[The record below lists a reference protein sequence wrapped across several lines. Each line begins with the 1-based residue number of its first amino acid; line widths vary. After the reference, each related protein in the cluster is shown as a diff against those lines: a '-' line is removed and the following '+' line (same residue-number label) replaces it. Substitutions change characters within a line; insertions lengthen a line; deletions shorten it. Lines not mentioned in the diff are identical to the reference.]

1 MDAPR
6 ISAVE
11 PLPGYLLR
19 VTFANGVQKLYD
31 CTPLLHRN
39 AFRILK
45 TEAFFKAVSVD
56 TGGYGISWSDEADLS
71 EYELW
76 TKGEESSVEPSQSD
90 LVNSPKFKSFLQAA
104 RQEIA
109 KTGGIPHDEFWHQVD
124 AEHEIPEASS

>member
-6 ISAVE
+6 IRAVE

-45 TEAFFKAVSVD
+45 TEAFFQAVSVD

-76 TKGEESSVEPSQSD
+76 TKGEESSV
-90 LVNSPKFKSFLQAA
+90 
-104 RQEIA
+104 
-109 KTGGIPHDEFWHQVD
+109 
-124 AEHEIPEASS
+124 